1 MAMAFQASAL
11 ALDPLI
17 AWSHGD
23 TGWPATVAKIDCLV
37 RARFRVRL
45 AAASLL
51 HPALLRPLGQRAL
64 TSTARRK
71 LLPLNPLYHILH

>member
-1 MAMAFQASAL
+1 
-11 ALDPLI
+11 
-17 AWSHGD
+17 
-23 TGWPATVAKIDCLV
+23 
-37 RARFRVRL
+37 
-45 AAASLL
+45 LL